1 MTEAE
6 MWRPSRPIFIR
17 SKRPFAKV
25 RTRHGELGYASHT
38 VLTDNGIAFVDL
50 PKNRNRYPEISVI
63 FGGHIFDRVCREHG
77 ILHKPTRPY
86 HPLTNGQLSG

>member
-1 MTEAE
+1 
-6 MWRPSRPIFIR
+6 
-17 SKRPFAKV
+17 
-25 RTRHGELGYASHT
+25 